1 MKKLKTDMRRLDAM
15 SDEDIA
21 RAVAED
27 PDAAPLLED
36 PKSLKNARRRGP
48 QKSPTK
54 IMMSL
59 RLSPEVVEYFRTTGK
74 GWQTRVDQIL
84 REYIE
89 AHK

>member
-1 MKKLKTDMRRLDAM
+1 MKKLKTDLKRLDEM
-15 SDEDIA
+15 SDKDIA
-21 RAVAED
+21 LTVAED
-27 PDAAPLLED
+27 PDAAPLLEE
-36 PKSLKNARRRGP
+36 PNPLKNARRRGP

-74 GWQTRVDQIL
+74 GWQTRVDQVL